1 MQKQFAILGL
11 GRFGR
16 NVALTLEEMGYEVLG
31 VDKDENIAADL
42 AEHLTHVVSFD
53 IHDARALDQV
63 GIANFDTV
71 VIASKNL
78 EASLMATMLCKE
90 RNVSE
95 IVVKAIDERH
105 AEMAK
110 RLGATKV
117 IFSER
122 DTARRVAAH
131 LVSSNLVDYIELESE
146 IKIMRL
152 EVPPK
157 FIGKNLIQ
165 LNLRAACGLNV
176 IALIKDKE
184 TIVPPPPEYIFA
196 AGDEIFA
203 IGTYAALSK
212 FEFDFQASPRV

>member
-11 GRFGR
+11 GRFGK
-16 NVALTLEEMGYEVLG
+16 NVALTLEEMGFEVLG
-31 VDKDENIAADL
+31 VDRDENIAADL

-53 IHDARALDQV
+53 IRDARALDQV

-78 EASLMATMLCKE
+78 ESSLMATMLCKE

-131 LVSSNLVDYIELESE
+131 LVSSNLVDYIELEAE
-146 IKIMRL
+146 IKILRL
-152 EVPPK
+152 EVPSK
-157 FIGKNLIQ
+157 FIGKNLIE
-165 LNLRAACGLNV
+165 LNLRTAYGLNV
-176 IALIKDKE
+176 IALIRDKK
-184 TIVPPPPEYIFA
+184 TIVSPPPERIFT
-196 AGDEIFA
+196 AGDEIFVL
-203 IGTYAALSK
+203 GTYAVLSK
-212 FEFDFQASPRV
+212 FEQDFQVSPRD